1 MPDSLVTVTA
11 YPERDDAKVAQGA
24 LDAAGIEAVVDEP
37 AERKARVRVDN
48 VDAIRAGDVL
58 TRTCDALTEIDEPDE
73 EETSLTCPECGSL
86 DASSSRR
93 GEMFLLVAAVAVAV
107 GVGAGATELALFL
120 IAVTGVLLLIRGRWR
135 CNACGETFD

>member
-58 TRTCDALTEIDEPDE
+58 TRTCDSLTEIDEPDE
-73 EETSLTCPECGSL
+73 EQTPLTCPECGSL

-93 GEMFLLVAAVAVAV
+93 GQMFLLVTAVAIAV

-120 IAVTGVLLLIRGRWR
+120 IGVTGVLLLVRGRWR
-135 CNACGETFD
+135 CNSCFETFD